1 MNVTLHT
8 SSMPTPL
15 LHHLRSWAGAVP
27 SRPGVTIIA
36 NPRVSRPG
44 WDGRP
49 ELLTG
54 LVSPEGG
61 CVVSLPPAA
70 ACAATTLL
78 GDDGPLD
85 VLPALL
91 GLPERS
97 VERRV
102 YRWTTRPAELPRVGT
117 WLPARTPGVPEWLRP
132 FGGDVLTARDSRGR
146 QVGWVGIK
154 RHDTLVRELAV
165 VTAPEARGLGIARAL
180 VAQAA
185 SAVLSAGA
193 VPTYL
198 HLPGNVA
205 SARVAEAAG
214 FADRGW
220 HSLALDGS

>member
-1 MNVTLHT
+1 MNVALLTKD
-8 SSMPTPL
+8 MPTPL
-15 LHHLRSWAGAVP
+15 IRHLRSWAGAVP

-44 WDGRP
+44 WDGHP

-61 CVVSLPPAA
+61 CVVSIPPEAAYAA
-70 ACAATTLL
+70 ATLL
-78 GDDGPLD
+78 GDEGPIDL
-85 VLPALL
+85 LPALL

-102 YRWTTRPAELPRVGT
+102 YRWTTTPAHLPAVGT
-117 WLPARTPGVPEWLRP
+117 WLPADAPGVPEWLRP
-132 FGGDVLTARDSRGR
+132 FGGDVLTALDSRGR

-154 RHDTLVRELAV
+154 RHDALVHELAV
-165 VTAPEARGLGIARAL
+165 VTSSAARGLGIARAL

-185 SAVLSAGA
+185 TAVLAAGA
-193 VPTYL
+193 LPTYL
-198 HLPGNVA
+198 HLPDNAA